1 MWNGIFHFKEISP
14 QRNSS
19 KKPAFFK
26 VKDWKEWL
34 FLCWLP
40 TDLKFR
46 TFFIIAGG
54 GCWFERTIVH
64 EFIHA
69 FGFHHE
75 QVRPD
80 RDNYVEIIYENIPV
94 DKVHNFNLFTGSL
107 TFGVDYD
114 GYSVMHYGS
123 KAFTTNS
130 YGSGNTIESKV
141 LFELM
146 HKNDKFAWPF
156 ACS

>member
-1 MWNGIFHFKEISP
+1 MRLDTQN
-14 QRNSS
+14 NSIVVHI
-19 KKPAFFK
+19 PNFRYGL
-26 VKDWKEWL
+26 VKDWKKWV
-34 FLCWLP
+34 FLGWVS

-46 TFFIIAGG
+46 VFFIIAGG

-80 RDNYVEIIYENIPV
+80 RDNYVEIIYENIPE
-94 DKVHNFNLFTGSL
+94 DKAHNFNLFTGSR
-107 TFGVDYD
+107 TYGVEYD
-114 GYSVMHYGS
+114 GFSVMHYS
-123 KAFTTNS
+123 STAFSNFS
-130 YGSGNTIESKV
+130 FGNGNTIESKV

-146 HKNDKFAWPF
+146 NKPDLNISPVLTIL
-156 ACS
+156 